1 MKAQDRQL
9 QRILIVA
16 NVAQEHIR
24 KFHIPI
30 IQYFQSRGCQ
40 VDVACR
46 MDVPVP
52 EADRTFD
59 LPCDRNPFKGGLL
72 ESAKMLSEI
81 IISNQYDAVI
91 CNTLSGG
98 IIGRLAMRKVRRKIQ
113 AGGPVPEL
121 FYIVHGLHFFE
132 GAPLSRWVLG
142 YPLEK
147 LLAPMT
153 DVIITINAA
162 DEKMAKKCLRPGAVE
177 RIPGIGC
184 KLDRFRSCIVTP
196 EERIAVRREFG
207 VGPDDLVLI
216 YVAEINDNKNQGM
229 LLEVMDK
236 VRAGRPGI
244 RLLLVGPEHD
254 EGQLSERARQEALAA
269 GREEDIIFAGWRN
282 DVPTLLK
289 CADIYVASSKSEG
302 LPINIIEAMSC
313 DLPVIAGKNR
323 GHSEIINHGSNGF
336 LVERGDST
344 SMAEYVLQLADDAAL
359 KQTLTAQA
367 QEDIEQYEGENVYKA
382 LEAILLT
389 KERNL

>member
-1 MKAQDRQL
+1 MKSQDKQL
-9 QRILIVA
+9 QRLLIVA

-52 EADRTFD
+52 EAYSAFD

-81 IISNQYDAVI
+81 IISNKYDAVI

-98 IIGRLAMRKVRRKIQ
+98 IIARLAMQKVRRK
-113 AGGPVPEL
+113 AKDGPVPKL

-132 GAPLSRWVLG
+132 GAPLTRWVLG

-153 DVIITINAA
+153 DVIITINSA
-162 DEKMAKKCLRPGAVE
+162 DEKMVKKCLNPGAVE

-184 KLDRFRSCIVTP
+184 KLDRFRSCTVTP
-196 EERIAVRREFG
+196 EERIEVRRSFG
-207 VGPDDLVLI
+207 IGQDDLLLI
-216 YVAEINDNKNQGM
+216 YVAEINDNKNQSM

-236 VRAGRPGI
+236 IRPELPGVK
-244 RLLLVGPEHD
+244 LLLVGPEHD
-254 EGQLSERARQEALAA
+254 GGQLSERAGQEALAA
-269 GREEDIIFAGWRN
+269 DRKEDIIFAGWRN
-282 DVPTLLK
+282 DVPELLK

-302 LPINIIEAMSC
+302 LPINLLEAMSC
-313 DLPVIAGKNR
+313 GLPVIAGRNR
-323 GHSEIINHGSNGF
+323 GHSEILDHGSNGF
-336 LVERGDST
+336 LVERGDAAA
-344 SMAEYVLQLADDAAL
+344 MAEHVLQLAGDPAL
-359 KQTLTAQA
+359 KQALTAQA
-367 QEDIEQYEGENVYKA
+367 QVDIQQYASENVHKA
-382 LEAILLT
+382 LEGVLEKYLM
-389 KERNL
+389 

>member
-1 MKAQDRQL
+1 MKAQDKQL

-52 EADRTFD
+52 EADQTFD

-72 ESAKMLSEI
+72 ESAKILSEI
-81 IISNQYDAVI
+81 IISNKYDAVI

-98 IIGRLAMRKVRRKIQ
+98 IIARLAMRKVRRKAK
-113 AGGPVPEL
+113 AGLIAKL

-162 DEKMAKKCLRPGAVE
+162 DEKMVKKCLRPGAVE

-184 KLDRFRSCIVTP
+184 KFDRFRSCVVTS
-196 EERIAVRREFG
+196 EGRSDIRSSFG
-207 VGPDDLVLI
+207 IGEDDLTLI

-229 LLEVMDK
+229 LLDVMDK
-236 VRAGRPGI
+236 IRDQRPGVK
-244 RLLLVGPEHD
+244 LLLVGPEHD
-254 EGQLSERARQEALAA
+254 DGQLSERAGQEAQTA
-269 GREEDIIFAGWRN
+269 GRKEDIIFAGWRN
-282 DVPTLLK
+282 DVPRLLK

-302 LPINIIEAMSC
+302 LPINLLEAMSC
-313 DLPVIAGKNR
+313 GLPVIAGKNR
-323 GHSEIINHGSNGF
+323 GHSEILDHGSNGF
-336 LVERGDST
+336 LVERGDAAA
-344 SMAEYVLQLADDAAL
+344 MAEYVLKVTEDPTL
-359 KQTLTAQA
+359 KQTLTSQA
-367 QEDIEQYEGENVYKA
+367 QEDIQRYASENVHKA
-382 LEAILLT
+382 LEGILEKYT
-389 KERNL
+389 F